1 MVHWLVDEEID
12 VVLIVATENLTVLIF
27 ERVKDSVLAV
37 DVAVVLQN
45 LPFEGMAV
53 AGGTVAAFEY
63 LVAENVVVE
72 VVFAGGAAVVMFAG
86 VVVEESGDYGVA
98 EEFGDQVAV
107 VEEFDDAFVEVI
119 ESEAVA
125 EVAVYVLK
133 TAEIA
138 AVSFPEAETTVEE
151 AGAET

>member
-1 MVHWLVDEEID
+1 M
-12 VVLIVATENLTVLIF
+12 ATENLTVLIF

-63 LVAENVVVE
+63 LVAENVVE
-72 VVFAGGAAVVMFAG
+72 VVFAGGVAVVMFAG
-86 VVVEESGDYGVA
+86 VFVEESGDYGVA

-107 VEEFDDAFVEVI
+107 VEEFVDAVVEVI

-125 EVAVYVLK
+125 EVAVYVPK